1 LTYGGLG
8 PGHSRPI
15 YVKWNG
21 RGTDNQGMSLEQE
34 SAFGGPRAVV
44 TTASRGTDAVRLV
57 DSLIVELGGEKIDL
71 PSFPDV
77 AVQVRKALS
86 NDEVLIENVVRVISA
101 EPALAA
107 RLLQLAN
114 SAALNATGK
123 RYTDLRT
130 AISRIGFN
138 MARSATIAFA
148 MSQLRRAEA
157 YKGLEQPMTE
167 LWLHS
172 AHVAAVSRVIAR
184 RFTQINAD
192 EAMLAGLLQ
201 SVGRL
206 YLLTRAVKYPTLL
219 SDAGTLQRIIAE
231 WQARIAQAILRN
243 WEMAEEIV
251 IAIVASE
258 NSDREHEGTTDL
270 TDVLAVGNA
279 LALLGPDPS
288 AEQMLFLGTPA
299 ARRMKLDARACV
311 AALAES
317 HEEILSLRQALG
329 S

>member
-1 LTYGGLG
+1 
-8 PGHSRPI
+8 
-15 YVKWNG
+15 
-21 RGTDNQGMSLEQE
+21 MSLDQE
-34 SAFGGPRAVV
+34 SVFGGPRAAAG
-44 TTASRGTDAVRLV
+44 TASRGSDAARFVNALT
-57 DSLIVELGGEKIDL
+57 VELAGEKIDL
-71 PSFPDV
+71 PSFPEV
-77 AVQVRKALS
+77 AVQVRKALT

-157 YKGLEQPMTE
+157 YKGLAVPLTE
-167 LWLHS
+167 LWQHS
-172 AHVAAVSRVIAR
+172 AHVAAVSRVIAK
-184 RFTQINAD
+184 RFTQINPD

-206 YLLTRAVKYPTLL
+206 YLLTRAVKFPVLL
-219 SDAGTLQRIIAE
+219 ADAGALQHVIAE
-231 WQARIAQAILRN
+231 WHGRIAQAILRN

-251 IAIVASE
+251 IAVVACE
-258 NSDREHEGTTDL
+258 NADREHEGTTDL

-288 AEQMLFLGTPA
+288 ADQMLFLGMPA
-299 ARRMKLDARACV
+299 ARRMKLDARACG

-317 HEEILSLRQALG
+317 HDEINSLRQALG